1 MARSSTFISHNDAE
15 LQEIR
20 FQHMLSK
27 LLGQIMNVQDELRP
41 RTKSMKD
48 LYTEASKD
56 KIAST
61 AVSYYMMARNLT
73 REKEQ
78 AISLMRNFSIC
89 LLNSTQ
95 NYAEYLK
102 KRKIFGFWDTPILE
116 GFRMLAAETVFDKYF
131 KKIIKL
137 ALAR

>member
-1 MARSSTFISHNDAE
+1 
-15 LQEIR
+15 
-20 FQHMLSK
+20 
-27 LLGQIMNVQDELRP
+27 MNVQDELRP

-61 AVSYYMMARNLT
+61 AVSYYMTRNLT

-78 AISLMRNFSIC
+78 AISLMRNLSTC

-95 NYAEYLK
+95 NYARSLAS
-102 KRKIFGFWDTPILE
+102 WTPP
-116 GFRMLAAETVFDKYF
+116 Y
-131 KKIIKL
+131 
-137 ALAR
+137 